1 MRTTVFDPGR
11 RKALFGI
18 LAGSAL
24 GVTGIPGLIRHVL
37 AMGKKEYPQG
47 MREVKGTVR
56 INETPAR
63 IGDLVDAGDVVSTG
77 ADSMAVFVAGTS
89 AYLLRENSRLT
100 LESQS
105 SKDQAIDLLRMLNG
119 KMLAVFGK
127 GAKEILTPTAVIG
140 VRGTGLYVEA
150 EAAKTYL
157 CTCYGV
163 VDIEAM
169 KSAGQRETIKAKHHE
184 SPRYIHAA
192 GIESQMITKGPMIN
206 HTDAE
211 LIMLEALV
219 GRRPP
224 FVKTGNSGDDNHG
237 GGNGGGY

>member
-1 MRTTVFDPGR
+1 MFDPGR
-11 RKALFGI
+11 REALLKI
-18 LAGSAL
+18 MAGSAL

-47 MREVKGTVR
+47 MRELKGTVR
-56 INETPAR
+56 INDTPAK
-63 IGDLVDAGDVVSTG
+63 IGDLVNAGDVVSTG
-77 ADSMAVFVAGTS
+77 EESMAVFVADTS
-89 AYLLRENSRLT
+89 AYLLRENTRLT

-105 SKDQAIDLLRMLNG
+105 AKDQAIDLLRMLNG

-127 GAKEILTPTAVIG
+127 GARDILTPTAVIG

-157 CTCYGV
+157 CTCYGS
-163 VDIEAM
+163 VDIEAI
-169 KSAGQRETIKAKHHE
+169 KSPGQRESLKAKHHE
-184 SPRYIHAA
+184 VPRYIHAS
-192 GIESQMITKGPMIN
+192 GIESQMITQGPMIN

-219 GRRPP
+219 ERRPP
-224 FVKTGNSGDDNHG
+224 FVKAGNSGDDNHG
-237 GGNGGGY
+237 GGNAGGY